1 MRETAKVNH
10 DCASRIAPL
19 GPSGCRRRHTALVAG
34 SVVADIFKDIED
46 LPIAPG
52 LKEDADS
59 GMRFDSPGGRIVT
72 AVAAGGGSLDA
83 YRRFYETA
91 LPALGWKAAA
101 SGYQRDGE
109 ALLLEFV
116 QRGERIEVRVRIVPQ
131 GSEKGR

>member
-1 MRETAKVNH
+1 MTVLPELLRWVRPVAV
-10 DCASRIAPL
+10 AAILLSSPA
-19 GPSGCRRRHTALVAG
+19 AL
-34 SVVADIFKDIED
+34 SQTFFKDIED

-59 GMRFDSPGGRIVT
+59 AMRFDSPGGRIVT
-72 AVAAGGGSLDA
+72 AVASGGGSLDA
-83 YRRFYETA
+83 YRRFYEQA

-101 SGYQRDGE
+101 GGYQRDVE

-116 QRGERIEVRVRIVPQ
+116 QRGGRIEVRVRIVPQ

>member
-1 MRETAKVNH
+1 MTVLLELLRWVRPVAVG
-10 DCASRIAPL
+10 AILSSSPA
-19 GPSGCRRRHTALVAG
+19 AL
-34 SVVADIFKDIED
+34 SQTFFKDIED

>member
-1 MRETAKVNH
+1 MTVLPELLRWVRPVAV
-10 DCASRIAPL
+10 AAILLSSPA
-19 GPSGCRRRHTALVAG
+19 AL
-34 SVVADIFKDIED
+34 SQTFFKDIED

-59 GMRFDSPGGRIVT
+59 GMRFDSTDGRIVT

-83 YRRFYETA
+83 YRRFYEQA

-101 SGYQRDGE
+101 GGYQRDGE

-116 QRGERIEVRVRIVPQ
+116 QRGGRIEVRVRIVPQ

>member
-1 MRETAKVNH
+1 MTVLPELLRWVRPVAVATILLSSPA
-10 DCASRIAPL
+10 
-19 GPSGCRRRHTALVAG
+19 AL
-34 SVVADIFKDIED
+34 SQTFFKDIED

-83 YRRFYETA
+83 YRRFYEKA
-91 LPALGWKAAA
+91 LPALGWKTA
-101 SGYQRDGE
+101 SGGYQRDGE

-116 QRGERIEVRVRIVPQ
+116 QRGGRIEVRVRIVPQ